1 MEVATYDVPGCT
13 DDTACNYDAAATTD
27 DGSCLENDECGVCGG
42 DGIAEGAC
50 DCEGNTTDALGVCGG
65 SCAADAD
72 GNGVCDDAEILG
84 CTDAEAC
91 NYDSRTTTTVLSNWT
106 SAEFAAVT
114 ASLKALVTAK
124 ETNWTHWAFAEV
136 LAHRM
141 PMKMA
146 FAMTLNWLVAQTVL
160 PATTMEMQL
169 KTMGHVIFA
178 HAAKHQAYQRATP

>member
-1 MEVATYDVPGCT
+1 MKTVFVTMQKYWVAWMNRLAIMTRPRLQMMVLVLLKTSAEFAAVMASLKALVTVTETY
-13 DDTACNYDAAATTD
+13 
-27 DGSCLENDECGVCGG
+27 
-42 DGIAEGAC
+42 
-50 DCEGNTTDALGVCGG
+50 
-65 SCAADAD
+65 
-72 GNGVCDDAEILG
+72 
-84 CTDAEAC
+84 
-91 NYDSRTTTTVLSNWT
+91 WT

-136 LAHRM
+136 LARRM

-160 PATTMEMQL
+160 LATTMEMQL

>member
-1 MEVATYDVPGCT
+1 MKMAFVTMQKYWVAWMQRRATMTIPLLQMMVLALLKTSAEFAAVTASLTAPVTAKETY
-13 DDTACNYDAAATTD
+13 
-27 DGSCLENDECGVCGG
+27 
-42 DGIAEGAC
+42 
-50 DCEGNTTDALGVCGG
+50 
-65 SCAADAD
+65 
-72 GNGVCDDAEILG
+72 
-84 CTDAEAC
+84 
-91 NYDSRTTTTVLSNWT
+91 WT

-114 ASLKALVTAK
+114 ALLKALVTAK